1 MQHGRRMSFV
11 SFSVSADVMVCRL
24 RVAPDGLDVHERCC
38 SVLVSAVSIIFS
50 TAAAIIV
57 ISNHDVNR
65 TFACSIHL
73 SDLT

>member
-24 RVAPDGLDVHERCC
+24 RVAPDGSDVHERCC
-38 SVLVSAVSIIFS
+38 SVLVSAVSIFS

-57 ISNHDVNR
+57 ISNHDVKR
-65 TFACSIHL
+65 TFARSIHL